1 MMAVPVLQDIN
12 AVPERARPVLTVMVN
27 NRDAA
32 GVVPSH
38 RAPEGRSVRLAEG
51 AGDDHDVQRYVE
63 SQLARVL
70 QLMPGPAL
78 LMDAQRRIVTVNPP
92 AETLLLEGDGVVL
105 GPDCSLQVTAA
116 FPAESRALG
125 RCLAAALSVAA
136 GEDVPLC
143 GPLRVSRPSGRA
155 PLLVIAAPM
164 PPVPSALRG
173 EIDGGGMVLILIVD
187 PEAQPRDVTSAL
199 QAAAGLTPAEARV
212 AMLIGGGFSRPQAA
226 ALLNV
231 SPSTANCQLA
241 SCFEKL
247 GVRSQVS
254 LARLMSALPE
264 TVSPA
269 PADVGPFGGAK
280 NPWQGGMR

>member
-1 MMAVPVLQDIN
+1 MVAVSVLQDIN
-12 AVPERARPVLTVMVN
+12 AAPERARPVLTVMVN
-27 NRDAA
+27 NRDA
-32 GVVPSH
+32 GDIPSH
-38 RAPEGRSVRLAEG
+38 RASEGRSARFADS
-51 AGDDHDVQRYVE
+51 AGDDHDVQGYLQR
-63 SQLARVL
+63 QLARVL
-70 QLMPGPAL
+70 QFMPGPAL

-92 AETLLLEGDGVVL
+92 AEALLREGDGIVIGL
-105 GPDCSLQVTAA
+105 DGSLQATAA

-155 PLLVIAAPM
+155 PLLVIAAPL
-164 PPVPSALRG
+164 PPVPSGLHAAI
-173 EIDGGGMVLILIVD
+173 EGGMALILIVD

-226 ALLNV
+226 AMLNV

-247 GVRSQVS
+247 GVRSQVG

-269 PADVGPFGGAK
+269 AADAGPIASTK
-280 NPWQGGMR
+280 TPWQGGTR